1 METYSG
7 DQLNGAELKLA
18 DVLHEERRDPHRRD
32 LKEEVEPRLARTS
45 FCFFFVFF
53 FKRTTRTKQK
63 LTCRIVVSVSS
74 WISSS
79 SEMLLTMSHT
89 LL

>member
-18 DVLHEERRDPHRRD
+18 DVLHEEWRDPHRRD

-45 FCFFFVFF
+45 FFFFF